1 MTFQKRKE
9 TTMKIVATVFLPI
22 LFFAFRLAAA
32 PVLHLSANV
41 EADVFVDGR
50 KKKMKKFCLPLAFL
64 TAACAKIT
72 DMYVPVH
79 IGANTN
85 ADIYIGSKMVGT
97 TPAIVRLRP
106 SDLENEGVVLK
117 KKGYDDAEI
126 AIDPDFKQRKTVAA
140 TSSDDRVDGYLKS
153 KYHTDVKKICGKGDD
168 FDTALGF
175 STCSGT
181 SFPAAFATG
190 IPLSATRR
198 VLPYTIVEYEPR
210 QYFVAMRKSDGE
222 AEDPLSVQIRD
233 LILKYYSTADG
244 FQRKYF
250 SRFVSEATGVSEHYL
265 NWRMFKNQGT
275 PDGAANAVANDI
287 ELFNEIRSVSARK
300 TADAE
305 KAALLKKLTGVPE
318 KALKYAVSADENEAL
333 NRVATLWEIRRL
345 TGDIDVMRQIL
356 PNCPVA
362 ELRLLSGND
371 KETADSVINAA
382 LIEWRI
388 SDAVAR
394 NRKKP
399 TGGAFIRDLAARTGL
414 SPAAVDAAMNKSG
427 ASVRELTRIAVVQD
441 KIRDFIVKNYAKR
454 RNDRRFYAEIAENGI
469 VFFPWTRSF
478 PAYLRAAVFRKTP
491 DEAAETVAKLYDR
504 LYVSET
510 RYRKDNTVSA
520 RLKPPAD
527 VLSDIRSDFARMTE
541 IALIRD
547 FARGK
552 YGEIR
557 RNAPDAAVSIDFLH
571 EMTLFSADG
580 LKTIVANA
588 ADADEAA
595 DDIARLAAFS
605 GRVSDI
611 VWRGSSGY
619 VDWASVR
626 SAAGLTDEEIR
637 RLRDLKTEKA
647 ELTSLVVRQAE
658 KSVVDRLKNR
668 R

>member
-1 MTFQKRKE
+1 
-9 TTMKIVATVFLPI
+9 
-22 LFFAFRLAAA
+22 
-32 PVLHLSANV
+32 
-41 EADVFVDGR
+41 
-50 KKKMKKFCLPLAFL
+50 MKKFCLPLAFL

-106 SDLENEGVVLK
+106 SDLENESVVLK

-126 AIDPDFKQRKTVAA
+126 AVNPDFKQKKTVIT
-140 TSSDDRVDGYLKS
+140 TSSDKRVDGYLKS
-153 KYHTDVKKICGKGDD
+153 QYHTDAQKICGKGDD
-168 FDTALGF
+168 LDTALGF

-190 IPLSATRR
+190 LPLSATRR

-210 QYFVAMRKSDGE
+210 QYFVAMRKSGGQVV
-222 AEDPLSVQIRD
+222 DPLSVQIRD
-233 LILKYYSTADG
+233 LILKYHSTASG
-244 FQRKYF
+244 FQKEYF
-250 SRFVSEATGVSEHYL
+250 SQFVSEATGVSKYYL
-265 NWRMFKNQGT
+265 NWRMFKNQRT
-275 PDGAANAVANDI
+275 PDGAANAVANDV
-287 ELFNEIRSVSARK
+287 ELFNEIRSVLARN
-300 TADAE
+300 AGDAE

-318 KALKYAVSADENEAL
+318 KSLKYAVSADKTKAL

-345 TGDIDVMRQIL
+345 TGDIDVMSQIL

-362 ELRLLSGND
+362 ELRLLSKND

-399 TGGAFIRDLAARTGL
+399 IDGAFIRDLAAQTGL
-414 SPAAVDAAMNKSG
+414 SPAAVDAAINKSG
-427 ASVRELTRIAVVQD
+427 SSVRELTRIAVVQD
-441 KIRDFIVKNYAKR
+441 KIRDFIAKNYAKR
-454 RNDRRFYAEIAENGI
+454 RKDRRFYIEIAENGI

-491 DEAAETVAKLYDR
+491 AEAAETVAKLYDR

-510 RYRKDNTVSA
+510 RYRKDKAVPA
-520 RLKPPAD
+520 RFKPSVD

-547 FARGK
+547 FARDK

-557 RNAPDAAVSIDFLH
+557 RNAPDAAASIDFLR
-571 EMTLFSADG
+571 EMTLFSAAG
-580 LKTIVANA
+580 LKKIFSTARNA
-588 ADADEAA
+588 GEAA
-595 DDIARLAAFS
+595 DDIARLATFS

-611 VWRGSSGY
+611 VWRGNFSY

-626 SAAGLTDEEIR
+626 SAAGLTDEEVR
-637 RLRDLKTEKA
+637 RLRDLKKEKT
-647 ELTSLVVRQAE
+647 ELTPLIVRAAE
-658 KSVVDRLKNR
+658 KSVVDRLKKR
-668 R
+668 AAE